1 VAVHENGKARII
13 ASAEG
18 FLATPS
24 VVGYTKHGA
33 CLIGQIAKRHALIN
47 DTNTIHSVKRFIGRQ
62 YDEVA
67 QEASQVSYQVL
78 QASNGG
84 VIIDCPNVGTQFTPE
99 EIYAKLLRKLA
110 DAASAYLG
118 EDVTQAVLTV
128 PSYFTDAQRQ
138 ATKEVGK
145 LGGLEVLRIINE
157 STAACLAHG
166 LDKQS
171 NETILVFDL
180 SAASLNISILE
191 EGDGVFEI
199 LATSNDFHLGG
210 DDFDKKIVDWL
221 ADEFQRQENI
231 DLRQDKQALQWLT
244 EAAEKAKIELS
255 SLTKTEINLP
265 FITTTQDGHKHLDTI
280 LTRTEFEEMCSD
292 LLERFRIPIKQALQE
307 AKITIADINRVV
319 LVGGSTHI
327 PAIRELVCQITG
339 IEPIQGVNPEE
350 AVALGAAIQASVVSS
365 EVRYCNSSFIS
376 WSVTSLSLGVETQ
389 GGLMTRLIE
398 RETLLPIRQSQ
409 IFSTEV
415 DGQTSVEINIL
426 QGERVFT
433 KDNKSLGILRLDGIL
448 PAPKGTPQIEVTFN
462 IDGNGILSVRA
473 RDLATGKE
481 ASLVLPSALII
492 DAEEVEKMKNDA
504 ERNYNQD
511 SKFLELIKAREQ
523 VISVVCDAKKQLTE
537 LVEKVSDDEKV
548 WVEELVRNLQEVI
561 EKQGG
566 CNRLLSL
573 PHKPQP
579 AMMPVASPIYALAG
593 TPPRRAAALCASS
606 DDLMGA
612 GRVK

>member
-1 VAVHENGKARII
+1 M
-13 ASAEG
+13 
-18 FLATPS
+18 
-24 VVGYTKHGA
+24 
-33 CLIGQIAKRHALIN
+33 
-47 DTNTIHSVKRFIGRQ
+47 
-62 YDEVA
+62 
-67 QEASQVSYQVL
+67 
-78 QASNGG
+78 
-84 VIIDCPNVGTQFTPE
+84 
-99 EIYAKLLRKLA
+99 
-110 DAASAYLG
+110 
-118 EDVTQAVLTV
+118 
-128 PSYFTDAQRQ
+128 
-138 ATKEVGK
+138 
-145 LGGLEVLRIINE
+145 
-157 STAACLAHG
+157 
-166 LDKQS
+166 
-171 NETILVFDL
+171 
-180 SAASLNISILE
+180 
-191 EGDGVFEI
+191 
-199 LATSNDFHLGG
+199 
-210 DDFDKKIVDWL
+210 
-221 ADEFQRQENI
+221 
-231 DLRQDKQALQWLT
+231 QWLT

-255 SLTKTEINLP
+255 SLTQTEINLP
-265 FITTTQDGHKHLDTI
+265 FITATQDGHKHLDTI

-292 LLERFRIPIKQALQE
+292 LVECCRIPIEQAVQE
-307 AKITIADINRVV
+307 AKITSVDINGVV

-350 AVALGAAIQASVVSS
+350 AVALGAAIQASVMSS
-365 EVRYCNSSFIS
+365 EVRCCSFIS

-462 IDGNGILSVRA
+462 IDGNGILSVKA

-481 ASLVLPSALII
+481 ASIVLPSALII
-492 DAEEVEKMKNDA
+492 DAEEVEKMKKDA
-504 ERNYNQD
+504 EINHDQD

-593 TPPRRAAALCASS
+593 TPPSRATALCASS

-612 GRVK
+612 GRVE

>member
-1 VAVHENGKARII
+1 
-13 ASAEG
+13 
-18 FLATPS
+18 
-24 VVGYTKHGA
+24 
-33 CLIGQIAKRHALIN
+33 
-47 DTNTIHSVKRFIGRQ
+47 
-62 YDEVA
+62 
-67 QEASQVSYQVL
+67 
-78 QASNGG
+78 
-84 VIIDCPNVGTQFTPE
+84 
-99 EIYAKLLRKLA
+99 
-110 DAASAYLG
+110 
-118 EDVTQAVLTV
+118 
-128 PSYFTDAQRQ
+128 
-138 ATKEVGK
+138 VGK

-255 SLTKTEINLP
+255 SLTKTEINFP